1 MFLDE
6 VNPDFLHQSKTSV
19 SVCVHRPQRFL
30 SSKLQLETAW
40 GGGGG
45 SGVGIGVGGMGVGD
59 SVGGIG
65 VGANVGPIGPTC
77 SSLLGDP
84 VFGSVTTPVT
94 APAFNILS
102 RPWIS
107 SPGFCSISKASPP
120 VTCGHAIE
128 VPDIVVEQSFLP
140 DEQLLLPGTPADK
153 ILLPGAYMSK
163 QEP

>member
-1 MFLDE
+1 MFLDG
-6 VNPDFLHQSKTSV
+6 VRPDFLNQSKTSV

-40 GGGGG
+40 AGGGGA
-45 SGVGIGVGGMGVGD
+45 GV
-59 SVGGIG
+59 
-65 VGANVGPIGPTC
+65 IGPTC

-84 VFGSVTTPVT
+84 VFGSVTTPLT

-107 SPGFCSISKASPP
+107 SPGYCAISKASPP

-128 VPDIVVEQSFLP
+128 VPDIVVEQSCVFDAQP
-140 DEQLLLPGTPADK
+140 LLPGTPADK
-153 ILLPGAYMSK
+153 ILLPGA
-163 QEP
+163 